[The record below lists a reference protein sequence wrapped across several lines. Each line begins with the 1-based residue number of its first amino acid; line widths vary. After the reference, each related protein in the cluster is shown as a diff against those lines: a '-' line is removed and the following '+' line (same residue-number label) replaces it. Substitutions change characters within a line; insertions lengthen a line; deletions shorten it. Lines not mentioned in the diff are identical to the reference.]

1 MGEFEFSGCE
11 ELRYCTECYRLY
23 SLESFEN
30 PSPIQGHC
38 DHCGNCNWDELSPW
52 DGTADTP
59 EADGYGGAGVG
70 VGVKYDTEK
79 TRYDLIEPGFL
90 EGLAKAL
97 TFGAEKHG
105 DTDYRS
111 NPDRNAGTEYA
122 AVMRHIEAK
131 RKGQKADPET
141 GLDPLFHA
149 VARLMTWWSI
159 DWAQRR
165 REIDCNQEAPI
176 D

>member
-38 DHCGNCNWDELSPW
+38 DHCGNCNWDELRPW

-79 TRYDLIEPGFL
+79 TRYDLVHWPFIEEVAEVLTLGAAKYSDDNWKAVR
-90 EGLAKAL
+90 EGPNGRGRYIAAA
-97 TFGAEKHG
+97 FRHFIAWIGGEK
-105 DTDYRS
+105 D
-111 NPDRNAGTEYA
+111 
-122 AVMRHIEAK
+122 
-131 RKGQKADPET
+131 DPES
-141 GLDPLFHA
+141 GKSHLAHMA
-149 VARLMTWWSI
+149 CCLMFLAW
-159 DWAQRR
+159 
-165 REIDCNQEAPI
+165 EKGE
-176 D
+176 